1 MNMASTV
8 WAVVVAYRD
17 PLGLK
22 NCVIALANQ
31 TVSIEGLIVVDNDAS
46 YDVREVIAEA
56 SPGSAPVIDIVAPG
70 RNLGSAGGFALGM
83 ENAYHNGAAWVWLHD
98 EDDAPERDCLE
109 RLLAVRDGKIRSPR
123 IIDPTT
129 RKTLLYFKRMQGP
142 LGYFFPAPP
151 EGQEIDI
158 AGTAGLLIHREVMQ
172 TIGFYDPRF
181 FVGFEDYDYCLR
193 AARAGYP
200 VTVVDEA
207 VVHHPDHQSLLS
219 ARTRLLENVL
229 AYLPSFWG
237 IIRTGKGRDFFTVR
251 NYILLSKLHKSHAVI
266 ALEMLMSLSLLSVF
280 KLFDPRIEFWT
291 TLKTY
296 LKTIL
301 PADPQ

>member
-1 MNMASTV
+1 MNMARTV

-17 PLGLK
+17 PLSLK
-22 NCVIALANQ
+22 SCVIALANQ
-31 TVSIEGLIVVDNDAS
+31 TVSIERLIVVDNDAS
-46 YDVREVIAEA
+46 YDVRAVIAEA
-56 SPGSAPVIDIVAPG
+56 SPGSATVIDIVAPG

-83 ENAYHNGAAWVWLHD
+83 ENAYQNGAVWVWLHD
-98 EDDAPERDCLE
+98 EDDAPERECLE
-109 RLLAVRDGKIRSPR
+109 RLLAFPTGKIRSPR

-129 RKTLLYFKRMQGP
+129 RKTLLYFKRLQGP

-151 EGQEIDI
+151 DRQEIDI

-172 TIGFYDPRF
+172 TIGSYDPRF

-200 VTVVDEA
+200 VTVVNEA
-207 VVHHPDHQSLLS
+207 VVHHPDHQSLIS

-237 IIRTGKGRDFFTVR
+237 IIRTGTGRDFYTVR
-251 NYILLSKLHKSHAVI
+251 NYIRLSKLHKPKAI
-266 ALEMLMSLSLLSVF
+266 LALEMLMSLCFLPILRLLDS
-280 KLFDPRIEFWT
+280 RIEFRT

-296 LKTIL
+296 LKTIC
-301 PADPQ
+301 AG